1 MVDPVL
7 VGGAVAAAGVVV
19 AAAYAYLSGD
29 DASAGVDVDGDGED
43 DVSYTFEGNDSE
55 QESTFGIE
63 EAGGTSLDEEPLS
76 YQAAPEEVRDIG
88 TNLAEVT
95 GIGDTRADDL
105 KKAGFHNASDLYFA
119 SDEELKSVSG
129 IGDLTV
135 SQIRG
140 DIGSVEDE
148 AAGNSSDTDES
159 SETDG
164 ENDGSSS
171 TDETE
176 SNSAD
181 DTTSSTDGESTD
193 STADDGSE
201 STSSDE

>member
-7 VGGAVAAAGVVV
+7 VGGAAAVAGVAI

-55 QESTFGIE
+55 DESTFGIE
-63 EAGGTSLDEEPLS
+63 EASGTSMDETTFEV
-76 YQAAPEEVRDIG
+76 APEDVQAIG
-88 TNLAEVT
+88 TELAEVT
-95 GIGDTRADDL
+95 GIGPTRADDL

-119 SDEELKSVSG
+119 SDEELTGVSG

-140 DIGSVEDE
+140 DIGGVDE
-148 AAGNSSDTDES
+148 GNDGESSDSTDTDSS
-159 SETDG
+159 SETENEQSSPDDTDG
-164 ENDGSSS
+164 DGSS
-171 TDETE
+171 
-176 SNSAD
+176 
-181 DTTSSTDGESTD
+181 
-193 STADDGSE
+193 TADE
-201 STSSDE
+201 E

>member
-55 QESTFGIE
+55 QESTFGISGGSAE
-63 EAGGTSLDEEPLS
+63 PSVESSSSEADEVEAGGTSMDSTTFE
-76 YQAAPEEVRDIG
+76 AAPDEVRDIG
-88 TNLAEVT
+88 TDLAQVT

-119 SDEELKSVSG
+119 SDEELTEVSG

-140 DIGSVEDE
+140 DIGGVDE
-148 AAGNSSDTDES
+148 GNDGESSDSTDTDSS
-159 SETDG
+159 SETESEQSSPDVTDG
-164 ENDGSSS
+164 DGSSS
-171 TDETE
+171 ADE
-176 SNSAD
+176 
-181 DTTSSTDGESTD
+181 
-193 STADDGSE
+193 
-201 STSSDE
+201 